1 MFPTFCWIYF
11 PKHSCQI
18 SWMRG
23 LQLGA
28 CSAIHSY
35 QICLIVTKFIT
46 IAHISSTL
54 YHSLCTGLKLECFCT
69 QIWLQ
74 DYQFLLNVSEFMY
87 LLSLDKFCITGK
99 HQNPEIRI
107 VVFCWFACPTIV
119 KFLRFPLV
127 ATLLCIFSAAL
138 SLIYMIMYHHS
149 LLHLVVQRLSAFP
162 SSDTFIWFF
171 LLTLLSSIIIELLIL
186 VFNKLLF
193 FMVSFF
199 IKLSTINCFYLCTI
213 NIAKQCPF

>member
-1 MFPTFCWIYF
+1 MFPAFCWIYF

-107 VVFCWFACPTIV
+107 VVFSDLLAQQVWNSLGFLWWQHCFA
-119 KFLRFPLV
+119 F
-127 ATLLCIFSAAL
+127 
-138 SLIYMIMYHHS
+138 S
-149 LLHLVVQRLSAFP
+149 LLHLVWYTWSCITTLFCILWCRGSQHFHH
-162 SSDTFIWFF
+162 
-171 LLTLLSSIIIELLIL
+171 LTL
-186 VFNKLLF
+186 
-193 FMVSFF
+193 SFDF
-199 IKLSTINCFYLCTI
+199 SCWPCCL
-213 NIAKQCPF
+213 Q